1 MSLISERDVLL
12 FYVRKLYLLWKKL
25 QHFCLAGLLEIYI
38 NGENANLLMILHC
51 EMVAVL
57 REVCLLIYK

>member
-1 MSLISERDVLL
+1 MSLISERAVLLL

-25 QHFCLAGLLEIYI
+25 QHFCLAGLLEIYV
-38 NGENANLLMILHC
+38 NGENLLMILHC